1 MRNVY
6 LRIVSYHRVQSVTD
20 TNYTHR
26 ESLTLLTTAVNFI
39 ITVCGV
45 YFLINRR
52 EEKLAAVAPTRHCT
66 VIEGATLS
74 NIRSRPGTMM
84 WEVGAA
90 QKDIL
95 PAVTMSKILQLPF
108 VRLTITRKQ
117 IVNKHSA
124 FP

>member
-6 LRIVSYHRVQSVTD
+6 LRIVSYHSVQSVTY

-26 ESLTLLTTAVNFI
+26 ESLTLLTTSENFI

-52 EEKLAAVAPTRHCT
+52 EEKLAAVDPTRHCT
-66 VIEGATLS
+66 GTEGATLS